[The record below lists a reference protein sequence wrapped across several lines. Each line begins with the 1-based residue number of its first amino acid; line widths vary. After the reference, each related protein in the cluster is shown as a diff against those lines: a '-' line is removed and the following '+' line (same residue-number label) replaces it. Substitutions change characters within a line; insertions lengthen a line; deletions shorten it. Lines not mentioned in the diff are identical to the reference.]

1 MYWGRPQQKQHAC
14 IQKLIF
20 QDSHAAHWR
29 CRPMNEHGYKCGMK
43 DIFERFVKYKKST
56 GRKERLY
63 VSVLKT
69 FDNYCCSLP
78 SVATM
83 LDKETVDGFLQIT
96 DQRRLS
102 SVLKDASVLRELGW
116 YMHRIGIKDAYVT
129 GLHGSRKSTY
139 TPYIFSREQIIL
151 LLQEASDFHSCYD
164 SVNPNMK
171 NVISCL
177 YTVLYCTGMRISEA
191 LSLRLSD
198 VSLVGHTVLVT
209 ESKNGRQR
217 LLPITESLSL
227 KCEEYLSERC
237 SRHNVYFFDSGSDLH
252 NGQIGT
258 NTAYRYFCNLIGET
272 GIPHRGRGYGPRL
285 HDLRDTFAVHSLQQ
299 LIEQGGDVNAN
310 LEYLS
315 LYMGHQSIYETQ
327 DYYDKIVIMSI
338 LKLVPK
344 Q

>member
-1 MYWGRPQQKQHAC
+1 
-14 IQKLIF
+14 
-20 QDSHAAHWR
+20 
-29 CRPMNEHGYKCGMK
+29 MNEYGYKCGMK
-43 DIFERFVKYKKST
+43 DIFERFIEFKKST

-78 SVATM
+78 SITKM

-96 DQRRLS
+96 DRRRLS
-102 SVLKDASVLRELGW
+102 SVLKDASVLRELGR

-129 GLHGSRKSTY
+129 RLHGSRKSTY
-139 TPYIFSREQIIL
+139 TPFIFSREQMIL
-151 LLQEASDFHSCYD
+151 ILQEASDFHSCYD

-177 YTVLYCTGMRISEA
+177 YAVLYCTGMRISEA
-191 LSLRLSD
+191 LSLELSE
-198 VSLVGHTVLVT
+198 VSLVEHTVLVT

-217 LLPITESLSL
+217 LLPISKSLSL
-227 KCEEYLSERC
+227 KCEEYLSKRS
-237 SRHNVYFFDSGSDLH
+237 SRHNVYFFDSGSEPH
-252 NGQIGT
+252 SGQIST
-258 NTAYRYFCNLIGET
+258 HAAYRYFRKLIEEA
-272 GIPHRGRGYGPRL
+272 GIPHRGKGYGPRL

-327 DYYDKIVIMSI
+327 DYLWLTEELAGDMLARTLDSSI
-338 LKLVPK
+338 FLSREYQRKVAMEDV
-344 Q
+344 